1 MINRKITLLGP
12 EGTNIYVIFQFL
24 LFNVISWFTL
34 FNITS
39 ELSFNL
45 ENILVR
51 QIIFTILG
59 LFVFFFFTYIPISNI
74 VSLSTVLMI
83 SSTLLLLGVLFT
95 EESLGARRRYDL
107 GIFDFQPSEF
117 TKVVF
122 VIFLANALS
131 RKSNNFFTIGL
142 VITNLLLI
150 YIQPDLGT
158 TVILLL
164 LVFFLFFLTDVK
176 LKNLVAFSL
185 LTFSLFFLLLEF
197 NLVNTFQ
204 IERITD
210 FYSNEVRDF
219 SQQQSRLQI
228 SLGGFLGENLSNTSN
243 IDIFVPVQTTDF
255 IFSSFSKSF
264 GFLGC
269 LVLLGFWAIFGL
281 RVYSLITKTDSN
293 FEKFLLSGFIILLYL
308 QIFINIATV
317 LGLIPLTGD
326 PFPLLS
332 LGGSSIIAIA
342 SIFGIINRIFII
354 QYQLIDVASTLQ
366 NFNIQYSYLYL
377 SVKY

>member
-34 FNITS
+34 FNITY
-39 ELSFNL
+39 ELSFTL

-59 LFVFFFFTYIPISNI
+59 LIVFFLFTYIPISNI
-74 VSLSTVLMI
+74 VSLSNVLMI
-83 SSTLLLLGVLFT
+83 SSTLLLFGVLFT

-117 TKVVF
+117 TKVIF
-122 VIFLANALS
+122 VIFLANVLS
-131 RKSNNFFTIGL
+131 NRENKFFSISL

-176 LKNLVAFSL
+176 LKNLVALSL
-185 LTFSLFFLLLEF
+185 LTFIGFFVLLEF
-197 NLVNTFQ
+197 NFVNTFQ

-210 FYSNEVRDF
+210 FYSNEVKDF

-228 SLGGFLGENLSNTSN
+228 SLGGFLGENISNTSD

-264 GFLGC
+264 GFFGC
-269 LVLLGFWAIFGL
+269 IVLLGFWAIFGL
-281 RVYSLITKTDSN
+281 RVYSLIIKTNSN

-332 LGGSSIIAIA
+332 LGGSSIIAI
-342 SIFGIINRIFII
+342 STIFGIINRIFIENNQVI
-354 QYQLIDVASTLQ
+354 
-366 NFNIQYSYLYL
+366 
-377 SVKY
+377 

>member
-12 EGTNIYVIFQFL
+12 EGTNLYVIFQFL

-39 ELSFNL
+39 ELSFSL

-59 LFVFFFFTYIPISNI
+59 LIVFFFFTYIPISNI
-74 VSLSTVLMI
+74 ISLSNILMI

-122 VIFLANALS
+122 VIFIANALS
-131 RKSNNFFTIGL
+131 KKNNNFLTIGL

-164 LVFFLFFLTDVK
+164 LVFFMFFLTDIK
-176 LKNLVAFSL
+176 FKNIVVFSL
-185 LTFSLFFLLLEF
+185 LTFIAFFVLLEF

-204 IERITD
+204 IDRITD
-210 FYSNEVRDF
+210 FYSNEVKDF

-269 LVLLGFWAIFGL
+269 VILLSFWSIFGF
-281 RVYSLITKTDSN
+281 RVYSLIIKTESN
-293 FEKFLLSGFIILLYL
+293 FEKFLLSGFMILLYL

-332 LGGSSIIAIA
+332 LGGSSIIAIS
-342 SIFGIINRIFII
+342 SIFGIINRIFIENNLVI
-354 QYQLIDVASTLQ
+354 
-366 NFNIQYSYLYL
+366 
-377 SVKY
+377 

>member
-12 EGTNIYVIFQFL
+12 EGTNLYVIFQFL

-39 ELSFNL
+39 ELSFSL

-59 LFVFFFFTYIPISNI
+59 LIVFFFFTYIPISNI
-74 VSLSTVLMI
+74 ISLSNILMI

-131 RKSNNFFTIGL
+131 KKSNNFLTIGL
-142 VITNLLLI
+142 VITNLILI

-164 LVFFLFFLTDVK
+164 LVFFMLFLTDIK
-176 LKNLVAFSL
+176 FKNIVAFSL
-185 LTFSLFFLLLEF
+185 VTFIAFFVLLEF

-204 IERITD
+204 IDRITD
-210 FYSNEVRDF
+210 FYSNEVKDF

-269 LVLLGFWAIFGL
+269 VILLSFWSIFGF
-281 RVYSLITKTDSN
+281 RVYSLIIKTESN
-293 FEKFLLSGFIILLYL
+293 FEKFLLSGFMILLYL

-332 LGGSSIIAIA
+332 LGGSSIIAIS
-342 SIFGIINRIFII
+342 SIFGIINRIFIENNLVI
-354 QYQLIDVASTLQ
+354 
-366 NFNIQYSYLYL
+366 
-377 SVKY
+377 

>member
-12 EGTNIYVIFQFL
+12 EGTNLYVIFQFL

-39 ELSFNL
+39 ELSFSL

-59 LFVFFFFTYIPISNI
+59 LIVFFFFTYIPISNI
-74 VSLSTVLMI
+74 ISLSNILMV

-131 RKSNNFFTIGL
+131 KKTNNFLTIGL

-164 LVFFLFFLTDVK
+164 LVFFMFFLTDIK
-176 LKNLVAFSL
+176 FKNIVAFSL
-185 LTFSLFFLLLEF
+185 LTFIAFFVLLEF

-204 IERITD
+204 IDRITD
-210 FYSNEVRDF
+210 FYSSEVKDF

-269 LVLLGFWAIFGL
+269 VILLSFWSIFGF
-281 RVYSLITKTDSN
+281 RVYSLIIKTESN
-293 FEKFLLSGFIILLYL
+293 FEKFLLSGFMILLYL

-332 LGGSSIIAIA
+332 LGGSSIIAIS
-342 SIFGIINRIFII
+342 SIFGIINRIFIENNLVI
-354 QYQLIDVASTLQ
+354 
-366 NFNIQYSYLYL
+366 
-377 SVKY
+377 

>member
-74 VSLSTVLMI
+74 VSLSNVLMI
-83 SSTLLLLGVLFT
+83 SSTFLLLGVLFT

-117 TKVVF
+117 TKVIF
-122 VIFLANALS
+122 VIFLANTLAS
-131 RKSNNFFTIGL
+131 KSNNIFKLGL
-142 VITNLLLI
+142 IVTNLLLI

-158 TVILLL
+158 TVILVL
-164 LVFFLFFLTDVK
+164 LVFLLFFLTDVK
-176 LKNLVAFSL
+176 LKSLTAFLL
-185 LTFSLFFLLLEF
+185 LTFFTFFVLLEF

-204 IERITD
+204 IDRITD
-210 FYSNEVRDF
+210 FYSNEIKDF

-228 SLGGFLGENLSNTSN
+228 SLGGFLGENLSNTSS

-269 LVLLGFWAIFGL
+269 IFLLGFWAIFGL
-281 RVYSLITKTDSN
+281 RVYLLIIKTDSD
-293 FEKFLLSGFIILLYL
+293 FEKFLLSGFIILIYL

-332 LGGSSIIAIA
+332 LGGSSIIAIS
-342 SIFGIINRIFII
+342 SIFGIINRIFIENNLVI
-354 QYQLIDVASTLQ
+354 
-366 NFNIQYSYLYL
+366 
-377 SVKY
+377 

>member
-59 LFVFFFFTYIPISNI
+59 LIVFFFFTYIPISNI
-74 VSLSTVLMI
+74 VSLSNVLMI
-83 SSTLLLLGVLFT
+83 SSTFLLLGVLFT

-117 TKVVF
+117 TKVIF
-122 VIFLANALS
+122 VIFLANTLAS
-131 RKSNNFFTIGL
+131 KSNNIFKLGL
-142 VITNLLLI
+142 IVTNLLLI

-158 TVILLL
+158 TVILVLL
-164 LVFFLFFLTDVK
+164 IFLLFFLTDVK
-176 LKNLVAFSL
+176 FKSLTALLL
-185 LTFSLFFLLLEF
+185 LTFFTFFVLLEF

-204 IERITD
+204 IDRITD
-210 FYSNEVRDF
+210 FYSNEIKDF

-228 SLGGFLGENLSNTSN
+228 SLGGFLGENLSNTSS

-269 LVLLGFWAIFGL
+269 IFLLGFWAVFGL
-281 RVYSLITKTDSN
+281 RVYLLIIKTDSD
-293 FEKFLLSGFIILLYL
+293 FEKFLLSGFIILIYL

-332 LGGSSIIAIA
+332 LGGSSIIAIS
-342 SIFGIINRIFII
+342 SIFGIINRIFIENNLVI
-354 QYQLIDVASTLQ
+354 
-366 NFNIQYSYLYL
+366 
-377 SVKY
+377 

>member
-12 EGTNIYVIFQFL
+12 EGTNLYVIFQFL

-39 ELSFNL
+39 ELSFSL

-59 LFVFFFFTYIPISNI
+59 LIVFFFFTYIPISNI
-74 VSLSTVLMI
+74 ISLSNILMI

-131 RKSNNFFTIGL
+131 KKTNNFLTIGL

-164 LVFFLFFLTDVK
+164 LVFFLFFLTDIK
-176 LKNLVAFSL
+176 FKNIVALSL
-185 LTFSLFFLLLEF
+185 LTFIAFFVLLEF

-204 IERITD
+204 IDRITD
-210 FYSNEVRDF
+210 FYSNEVKDF

-269 LVLLGFWAIFGL
+269 VILLSFWSIFGF
-281 RVYSLITKTDSN
+281 RVYSLIIKTESN
-293 FEKFLLSGFIILLYL
+293 FEKFLLSGFMILLYL

-332 LGGSSIIAIA
+332 LGGSSIIAIS
-342 SIFGIINRIFII
+342 SIFGIINRIFIENNLVI
-354 QYQLIDVASTLQ
+354 
-366 NFNIQYSYLYL
+366 
-377 SVKY
+377 

>member
-74 VSLSTVLMI
+74 VSLSNVLMI
-83 SSTLLLLGVLFT
+83 SSTFLLLGVLFT

-117 TKVVF
+117 TKVIF
-122 VIFLANALS
+122 VIFLANTLAS
-131 RKSNNFFTIGL
+131 KSNNIFKLGL
-142 VITNLLLI
+142 IVTNLLLI

-158 TVILLL
+158 TVILVL
-164 LVFFLFFLTDVK
+164 LVFLLFFLTDVK
-176 LKNLVAFSL
+176 FKSL
-185 LTFSLFFLLLEF
+185 TALLLFTFFTFFVLLEF

-204 IERITD
+204 IDRITD
-210 FYSNEVRDF
+210 FYSNEIKDF

-228 SLGGFLGENLSNTSN
+228 SLGGFLGENLSNTSS

-269 LVLLGFWAIFGL
+269 IFLLGFWAIFGL
-281 RVYSLITKTDSN
+281 RVYLLIIKTDSD
-293 FEKFLLSGFIILLYL
+293 FEKFLLSGFIILIYL

-332 LGGSSIIAIA
+332 LGGSSIIAIS
-342 SIFGIINRIFII
+342 SIFGIINRIFIENNLVI
-354 QYQLIDVASTLQ
+354 
-366 NFNIQYSYLYL
+366 
-377 SVKY
+377 

>member
-12 EGTNIYVIFQFL
+12 EGTNLYVIFQFL

-39 ELSFNL
+39 ELSFSL

-59 LFVFFFFTYIPISNI
+59 LIVFFFFTYIPMSNI
-74 VSLSTVLMI
+74 ISLSNILMI

-107 GIFDFQPSEF
+107 GVFDFQPSEF

-131 RKSNNFFTIGL
+131 KKTNNFLTIGL

-164 LVFFLFFLTDVK
+164 LVFFMFFLTEIK
-176 LKNLVAFSL
+176 FKNIVAFSL
-185 LTFSLFFLLLEF
+185 LTFIAFFVLLEF

-204 IERITD
+204 IDRITD
-210 FYSNEVRDF
+210 FYSSEVKDF

-269 LVLLGFWAIFGL
+269 VILLSFWSIFGF
-281 RVYSLITKTDSN
+281 RVYSLIIKTESN
-293 FEKFLLSGFIILLYL
+293 FEKFLLSGFMILLYL

-332 LGGSSIIAIA
+332 LGGSSIIAIS
-342 SIFGIINRIFII
+342 SIFGIINRIFIENNLVI
-354 QYQLIDVASTLQ
+354 
-366 NFNIQYSYLYL
+366 
-377 SVKY
+377 

>member
-59 LFVFFFFTYIPISNI
+59 LIVFFFFTYIPISNI
-74 VSLSTVLMI
+74 VSLSNVLMI
-83 SSTLLLLGVLFT
+83 SSTFLLLGVLFT

-117 TKVVF
+117 TKVIF
-122 VIFLANALS
+122 VIFLANTLAS
-131 RKSNNFFTIGL
+131 KGNNIFKLGL
-142 VITNLLLI
+142 IVINLLLI

-158 TVILLL
+158 TVILVL
-164 LVFFLFFLTDVK
+164 LVFLIFFLTDVK
-176 LKNLVAFSL
+176 FKSLTALLL
-185 LTFSLFFLLLEF
+185 LTFFTFFVLLEF

-204 IERITD
+204 IDRITD
-210 FYSNEVRDF
+210 FYSNEIKDF

-228 SLGGFLGENLSNTSN
+228 SLGGFLGENLSNTSS

-264 GFLGC
+264 GFFGC
-269 LVLLGFWAIFGL
+269 VFLLGFWAIFGL
-281 RVYSLITKTDSN
+281 RVYLLIIKTDSD
-293 FEKFLLSGFIILLYL
+293 FEKFLLSGFIILIYL

-332 LGGSSIIAIA
+332 LGGSSIIAIS
-342 SIFGIINRIFII
+342 SIFGIINRIFIENNLVI
-354 QYQLIDVASTLQ
+354 
-366 NFNIQYSYLYL
+366 
-377 SVKY
+377 

>member
-74 VSLSTVLMI
+74 VSLSNVLMI
-83 SSTLLLLGVLFT
+83 SSTFLLLGVLFT

-117 TKVVF
+117 TKVIF
-122 VIFLANALS
+122 VIFLANTLAS
-131 RKSNNFFTIGL
+131 KSNNIFKLGL
-142 VITNLLLI
+142 IVTNLLLI

-158 TVILLL
+158 TVILVL
-164 LVFFLFFLTDVK
+164 LVFLLFFLTDVK
-176 LKNLVAFSL
+176 LKSLTAFLL
-185 LTFSLFFLLLEF
+185 LTFFTFFVLLEF

-204 IERITD
+204 IDRITD
-210 FYSNEVRDF
+210 FYSNEIKDF

-228 SLGGFLGENLSNTSN
+228 SLGGFLGENLSNTSS

-264 GFLGC
+264 GFFGC
-269 LVLLGFWAIFGL
+269 ILLLGFWAIFGL
-281 RVYSLITKTDSN
+281 RVYLLIIKTDSD
-293 FEKFLLSGFIILLYL
+293 FEKFLLSGFIILIYL

-332 LGGSSIIAIA
+332 LGGSSIIAIS
-342 SIFGIINRIFII
+342 SIFGIINRIFIENNLVI
-354 QYQLIDVASTLQ
+354 
-366 NFNIQYSYLYL
+366 
-377 SVKY
+377 

>member
-34 FNITS
+34 FSITS

-59 LFVFFFFTYIPISNI
+59 LIVFFFFTYIPISNI
-74 VSLSTVLMI
+74 VSLSNVLMI
-83 SSTLLLLGVLFT
+83 SSTFLLLGVLFT

-117 TKVVF
+117 TKVIF
-122 VIFLANALS
+122 VIFLANTLAS
-131 RKSNNFFTIGL
+131 KGNNIFRLGL
-142 VITNLLLI
+142 IVINLLLI

-158 TVILLL
+158 TVILVL
-164 LVFFLFFLTDVK
+164 LVFLIFFLTDVK
-176 LKNLVAFSL
+176 FKNLTALLL
-185 LTFSLFFLLLEF
+185 LTFFTFFVLLEF

-204 IERITD
+204 IDRITD
-210 FYSNEVRDF
+210 FYSNEIKDF

-228 SLGGFLGENLSNTSN
+228 SLGGFLGENLSNTSS

-269 LVLLGFWAIFGL
+269 IFLLGFWAIFGF
-281 RVYSLITKTDSN
+281 RVYLLIIKTDSD
-293 FEKFLLSGFIILLYL
+293 FEKFLLSGFIILIYL

-332 LGGSSIIAIA
+332 LGGSSIIAIS
-342 SIFGIINRIFII
+342 SIFGIINRIFIENNLVI
-354 QYQLIDVASTLQ
+354 
-366 NFNIQYSYLYL
+366 
-377 SVKY
+377 

>member
-12 EGTNIYVIFQFL
+12 EGTNIYVIFQLL

-34 FNITS
+34 FNITT

-51 QIIFTILG
+51 QIIFTLLG
-59 LFVFFFFTYIPISNI
+59 LIVFFFFTYIPVSNI
-74 VSLSTVLMI
+74 ASLSTALMI
-83 SSTLLLLGVLFT
+83 SSTILLLGVLFT

-117 TKVVF
+117 TKVIF
-122 VIFLANALS
+122 VIFLANSLS
-131 RKSNNFFTIGL
+131 KKRNNIFTVAL

-158 TVILLL
+158 TIILLM

-176 LKNLVAFSL
+176 FKNIVAFSL
-185 LTFSLFFLLLEF
+185 LTFVAFFVLLEF

-210 FYSNEVRDF
+210 FYSNDVKDF
-219 SQQQSRLQI
+219 SQQQSRLQV
-228 SLGGFLGENLSNTSN
+228 SLGGLLGENFSNTSN

-269 LVLLGFWAIFGL
+269 IVLLGFWVTFGL
-281 RVYSLITKTDSN
+281 RVYSLINKTDSN
-293 FEKFLLSGFIILLYL
+293 FEKFLLSGFIILLFL
-308 QIFINIATV
+308 QISINIATV

-332 LGGSSIIAIA
+332 LGGSSIIAIS
-342 SIFGIINRIFII
+342 SIFGIINRIFIENNLVI
-354 QYQLIDVASTLQ
+354 
-366 NFNIQYSYLYL
+366 
-377 SVKY
+377 

>member
-12 EGTNIYVIFQFL
+12 EGTNLYVIFQFL

-39 ELSFNL
+39 ELSFSL

-59 LFVFFFFTYIPISNI
+59 LIVFFFFTYIPMSNI
-74 VSLSTVLMI
+74 ISLSNILMI

-131 RKSNNFFTIGL
+131 KKSNNYLTIGL

-164 LVFFLFFLTDVK
+164 LVFFLFFLTDIK
-176 LKNLVAFSL
+176 FKNIVALSL
-185 LTFSLFFLLLEF
+185 LTFIAFFVLLEF

-204 IERITD
+204 IDRITD
-210 FYSNEVRDF
+210 FYSNEVKDF

-269 LVLLGFWAIFGL
+269 VILLSFWSIFGF
-281 RVYSLITKTDSN
+281 RVYSLIIKTESN
-293 FEKFLLSGFIILLYL
+293 FEKFLLSGFMILLYI

-332 LGGSSIIAIA
+332 LGGSSIIAIS
-342 SIFGIINRIFII
+342 SIFGIINRIFIENNLVI
-354 QYQLIDVASTLQ
+354 
-366 NFNIQYSYLYL
+366 
-377 SVKY
+377 

>member
-12 EGTNIYVIFQFL
+12 EGTNLYVIFQFL

-39 ELSFNL
+39 ELSFSL

-59 LFVFFFFTYIPISNI
+59 LIVFFFFTYIPISNI
-74 VSLSTVLMI
+74 ISLSNILMI

-122 VIFLANALS
+122 VIFIANALS
-131 RKSNNFFTIGL
+131 KKNNNFLTIGL

-164 LVFFLFFLTDVK
+164 LVFFMFFLTDIK
-176 LKNLVAFSL
+176 FKNIVAFSL
-185 LTFSLFFLLLEF
+185 LTFIAFFVLLEF

-204 IERITD
+204 IDRITD
-210 FYSNEVRDF
+210 FYSNEVKDF

-269 LVLLGFWAIFGL
+269 VI
-281 RVYSLITKTDSN
+281 
-293 FEKFLLSGFIILLYL
+293 LLSFW
-308 QIFINIATV
+308 
-317 LGLIPLTGD
+317 
-326 PFPLLS
+326 
-332 LGGSSIIAIA
+332 
-342 SIFGIINRIFII
+342 SIF
-354 QYQLIDVASTLQ
+354 
-366 NFNIQYSYLYL
+366 
-377 SVKY
+377 

>member
-12 EGTNIYVIFQFL
+12 EGTNLYVIFQFL
-24 LFNVISWFTL
+24 IFNVISWFTL

-39 ELSFNL
+39 ELSFSL

-59 LFVFFFFTYIPISNI
+59 LIVFFFFTYIPISNI
-74 VSLSTVLMI
+74 ISLSNILMI

-131 RKSNNFFTIGL
+131 SKSNNFLTIGL

-164 LVFFLFFLTDVK
+164 LVFFMFFLTDIK
-176 LKNLVAFSL
+176 FKNIVALSL
-185 LTFSLFFLLLEF
+185 LTFIAFFVLLEF

-204 IERITD
+204 IDRITD
-210 FYSNEVRDF
+210 FYSNEVKDF

-264 GFLGC
+264 GYLGC
-269 LVLLGFWAIFGL
+269 VILLSFWSIFGF
-281 RVYSLITKTDSN
+281 RVYSLIIKTESN
-293 FEKFLLSGFIILLYL
+293 FEKFLLSGFMILLYL

-332 LGGSSIIAIA
+332 LGGSSIIAIS
-342 SIFGIINRIFII
+342 SIFGIINRIFIENNLVI
-354 QYQLIDVASTLQ
+354 
-366 NFNIQYSYLYL
+366 
-377 SVKY
+377 

>member
-34 FNITS
+34 FSITS

-74 VSLSTVLMI
+74 VSLSNVLMI
-83 SSTLLLLGVLFT
+83 SSTFLLLGVLFT

-117 TKVVF
+117 TKVIF
-122 VIFLANALS
+122 VIFLANTLAS
-131 RKSNNFFTIGL
+131 KSNNIFKLGL
-142 VITNLLLI
+142 IVTNLLLI

-158 TVILLL
+158 TVILVL
-164 LVFFLFFLTDVK
+164 LVFLLFFLTDVK
-176 LKNLVAFSL
+176 FKSL
-185 LTFSLFFLLLEF
+185 TALLLFTFFTFFVLLEF

-204 IERITD
+204 IDRITD
-210 FYSNEVRDF
+210 FYSNEIKDF

-228 SLGGFLGENLSNTSN
+228 SLGGFLGENLSNTSS

-264 GFLGC
+264 GFFGC
-269 LVLLGFWAIFGL
+269 ILLLGFWAIFGL
-281 RVYSLITKTDSN
+281 RVYLLIIKTDSD
-293 FEKFLLSGFIILLYL
+293 FEKFLLSGFIILIYL

-332 LGGSSIIAIA
+332 LGGSSIIAIS
-342 SIFGIINRIFII
+342 SIFGIINRIFIENNLVI
-354 QYQLIDVASTLQ
+354 
-366 NFNIQYSYLYL
+366 
-377 SVKY
+377 

>member
-12 EGTNIYVIFQFL
+12 EGTNLYVIFQFL

-39 ELSFNL
+39 ELSFSL

-59 LFVFFFFTYIPISNI
+59 LIVFFFFTYIPISNI
-74 VSLSTVLMI
+74 ISLSNILMI

-131 RKSNNFFTIGL
+131 KKSNNYLTIGL

-164 LVFFLFFLTDVK
+164 LVFFMLFLTDIK
-176 LKNLVAFSL
+176 FKNIVAFSL
-185 LTFSLFFLLLEF
+185 LTFIAFFVLLEF

-204 IERITD
+204 IDRITD
-210 FYSNEVRDF
+210 FYSNEVKDF

-269 LVLLGFWAIFGL
+269 VILLSFWSIFGF
-281 RVYSLITKTDSN
+281 RVYSLIIKTESN
-293 FEKFLLSGFIILLYL
+293 FEKFLLSGFMILLYL

-332 LGGSSIIAIA
+332 LGGSSIIAIS
-342 SIFGIINRIFII
+342 SIFGIINRIFIENNLVI
-354 QYQLIDVASTLQ
+354 
-366 NFNIQYSYLYL
+366 
-377 SVKY
+377 

>member
-12 EGTNIYVIFQFL
+12 EGTNLYVIFQFL

-39 ELSFNL
+39 ELSFSL

-59 LFVFFFFTYIPISNI
+59 LIVFFFFTYIPISNI
-74 VSLSTVLMI
+74 ISLSNILMI

-107 GIFDFQPSEF
+107 GVFDFQPSEF

-131 RKSNNFFTIGL
+131 KKTNNFLTIGL

-150 YIQPDLGT
+150 YIQSDLCT

-164 LVFFLFFLTDVK
+164 LVFFMFFLTDIK
-176 LKNLVAFSL
+176 FKNIVAFSL
-185 LTFSLFFLLLEF
+185 LTFIAFFVLLEF

-204 IERITD
+204 IDRITD
-210 FYSNEVRDF
+210 FYSNEVKDF

-269 LVLLGFWAIFGL
+269 VILLSFWSIFGF
-281 RVYSLITKTDSN
+281 RVYSLIIKTESN
-293 FEKFLLSGFIILLYL
+293 FEKFLLSGFMILLYL

-332 LGGSSIIAIA
+332 LGGSSIIAIS
-342 SIFGIINRIFII
+342 SIFGIINRIFIENNLVI
-354 QYQLIDVASTLQ
+354 
-366 NFNIQYSYLYL
+366 
-377 SVKY
+377 

>member
-12 EGTNIYVIFQFL
+12 EGTNLYVIFQFL

-39 ELSFNL
+39 ELSFSL

-59 LFVFFFFTYIPISNI
+59 LIVFFFFTYIPISNI
-74 VSLSTVLMI
+74 ISLSNILMI

-131 RKSNNFFTIGL
+131 KKSNNYLTIGL

-158 TVILLL
+158 TAILLL
-164 LVFFLFFLTDVK
+164 LVFFMLFLTDVK
-176 LKNLVAFSL
+176 FKNIVAFSL
-185 LTFSLFFLLLEF
+185 LTFIAFFVLLEF

-204 IERITD
+204 IDRITD
-210 FYSNEVRDF
+210 FYSNEVKDF

-269 LVLLGFWAIFGL
+269 VILLSFWSIFGF
-281 RVYSLITKTDSN
+281 RVYSLIIKTESN
-293 FEKFLLSGFIILLYL
+293 FEKFLLSGFMILLYL

-332 LGGSSIIAIA
+332 LGGSSIIAIS
-342 SIFGIINRIFII
+342 SIFGIINRIFIENNLVI
-354 QYQLIDVASTLQ
+354 
-366 NFNIQYSYLYL
+366 
-377 SVKY
+377 

>member
-12 EGTNIYVIFQFL
+12 EGTNLYVIFQFL

-39 ELSFNL
+39 ELSFSL

-59 LFVFFFFTYIPISNI
+59 LIVFFFFTYIPISNI
-74 VSLSTVLMI
+74 ISLSNILMI

-131 RKSNNFFTIGL
+131 KKSNNFLTIGL

-164 LVFFLFFLTDVK
+164 LVFFMFFLTDIK
-176 LKNLVAFSL
+176 FKNIVAFSL
-185 LTFSLFFLLLEF
+185 LTFIAFFVLLEF

-204 IERITD
+204 IDRITD
-210 FYSNEVRDF
+210 FYSNEVKDF

-269 LVLLGFWAIFGL
+269 VILLSFLSIFGF
-281 RVYSLITKTDSN
+281 RVYSLIIKTESN
-293 FEKFLLSGFIILLYL
+293 FEKFLLSGFMILLYL

-332 LGGSSIIAIA
+332 LGGSSIIAIS
-342 SIFGIINRIFII
+342 SIFGIINRIFIENNLVI
-354 QYQLIDVASTLQ
+354 
-366 NFNIQYSYLYL
+366 
-377 SVKY
+377 

>member
-185 LTFSLFFLLLEF
+185 ITFSLFFVLLEF

-269 LVLLGFWAIFGL
+269 VVLLGFWAIFGL

-332 LGGSSIIAIA
+332 LGGSSIIAIS
-342 SIFGIINRIFII
+342 SIFGIINRIFIENNLVI
-354 QYQLIDVASTLQ
+354 
-366 NFNIQYSYLYL
+366 
-377 SVKY
+377 

>member
-12 EGTNIYVIFQFL
+12 EGTNLYVIFQFL

-39 ELSFNL
+39 ELSFSL

-59 LFVFFFFTYIPISNI
+59 LIVFFFFTYIPISNI
-74 VSLSTVLMI
+74 ISLSNILMI

-131 RKSNNFFTIGL
+131 KKTNNFLTIGL

-164 LVFFLFFLTDVK
+164 LVFFMFFLTDIK
-176 LKNLVAFSL
+176 FKNIVVFSL
-185 LTFSLFFLLLEF
+185 LTFIAFFVLLEL

-204 IERITD
+204 IDRITD
-210 FYSNEVRDF
+210 FYSNEVKDF

-269 LVLLGFWAIFGL
+269 VILLSFWSIFGF
-281 RVYSLITKTDSN
+281 RVYSLIIKTESN
-293 FEKFLLSGFIILLYL
+293 FEKFLLSGFMILLYL

-332 LGGSSIIAIA
+332 LGGSSIIAIS
-342 SIFGIINRIFII
+342 SIFGIINRIFIENNLVI
-354 QYQLIDVASTLQ
+354 
-366 NFNIQYSYLYL
+366 
-377 SVKY
+377 

>member
-1 MINRKITLLGP
+1 
-12 EGTNIYVIFQFL
+12 
-24 LFNVISWFTL
+24 
-34 FNITS
+34 
-39 ELSFNL
+39 
-45 ENILVR
+45 
-51 QIIFTILG
+51 
-59 LFVFFFFTYIPISNI
+59 
-74 VSLSTVLMI
+74 MI

-131 RKSNNFFTIGL
+131 KKSNNYLTIGL

-158 TVILLL
+158 TAILLL
-164 LVFFLFFLTDVK
+164 LVFFLFFLTDIK
-176 LKNLVAFSL
+176 FKNIVALSL
-185 LTFSLFFLLLEF
+185 LTFIAFFVLLEF

-204 IERITD
+204 IDRITD
-210 FYSNEVRDF
+210 FYSNEVKDF

-269 LVLLGFWAIFGL
+269 VILLSFWSIFGF
-281 RVYSLITKTDSN
+281 RVYSLIIKTESN
-293 FEKFLLSGFIILLYL
+293 FEKFLLSGFMILLYL

-332 LGGSSIIAIA
+332 LGGSSIIAIS
-342 SIFGIINRIFII
+342 SIFGIINRIFIENNLVI
-354 QYQLIDVASTLQ
+354 
-366 NFNIQYSYLYL
+366 
-377 SVKY
+377 

>member
-12 EGTNIYVIFQFL
+12 EGTNLYVIFQFL

-39 ELSFNL
+39 EFSFSL

-59 LFVFFFFTYIPISNI
+59 LIVFFFFTYIPISNI
-74 VSLSTVLMI
+74 ISLSNILMI

-131 RKSNNFFTIGL
+131 SKSNNFLTIGL

-164 LVFFLFFLTDVK
+164 LVFFLFFLTDIK
-176 LKNLVAFSL
+176 FKNIVAFSL
-185 LTFSLFFLLLEF
+185 LTFIAFFVLLEF

-204 IERITD
+204 IDRITD
-210 FYSNEVRDF
+210 FYSNEVKDF

-269 LVLLGFWAIFGL
+269 VILLSFWSIFGF
-281 RVYSLITKTDSN
+281 RVYSLIIKTESN
-293 FEKFLLSGFIILLYL
+293 FEKFLLSGFMILLYL
-308 QIFINIATV
+308 QIFVNIATV

-332 LGGSSIIAIA
+332 LGGSSIIAIS
-342 SIFGIINRIFII
+342 SIFGIINRIFIENNLVI
-354 QYQLIDVASTLQ
+354 
-366 NFNIQYSYLYL
+366 
-377 SVKY
+377 

>member
-12 EGTNIYVIFQFL
+12 EGTNLYVIFQFL

-39 ELSFNL
+39 ELSFSL

-59 LFVFFFFTYIPISNI
+59 LIVFFFFTYIPISNI
-74 VSLSTVLMI
+74 ISLSNILMI

-131 RKSNNFFTIGL
+131 KKTNNFLTIGL

-164 LVFFLFFLTDVK
+164 LVFFMFFLTDIK
-176 LKNLVAFSL
+176 FKNIVAFSL
-185 LTFSLFFLLLEF
+185 LTFIAFFVLLEF

-204 IERITD
+204 IDRITD
-210 FYSNEVRDF
+210 FYSSEVKDF

-269 LVLLGFWAIFGL
+269 VILLSFWSIFGF
-281 RVYSLITKTDSN
+281 RVYSLIIKTESN
-293 FEKFLLSGFIILLYL
+293 FEKFLLSGFMILLYL
-308 QIFINIATV
+308 QIFVNIATV

-332 LGGSSIIAIA
+332 LGGSSIIAIS
-342 SIFGIINRIFII
+342 SIFGIINRIFIENNLVI
-354 QYQLIDVASTLQ
+354 
-366 NFNIQYSYLYL
+366 
-377 SVKY
+377 